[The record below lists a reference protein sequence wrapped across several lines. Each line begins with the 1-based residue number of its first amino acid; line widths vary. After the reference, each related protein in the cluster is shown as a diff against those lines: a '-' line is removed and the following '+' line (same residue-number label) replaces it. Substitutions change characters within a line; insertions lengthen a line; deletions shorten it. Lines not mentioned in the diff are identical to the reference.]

1 MFEMTQYDVDRYL
14 AELPR
19 VVAKEVGVEDYEFLD
34 LTELGDAIFKKKPE
48 AFVKLDGFV
57 KIYREWWDF
66 QVEKKPAMQQG
77 HLSQTDFEKNL
88 KLQEKRDE
96 ARKALIA
103 EVRKK

>member
-1 MFEMTQYDVDRYL
+1 MIEMTQYDVDRYL

-48 AFVKLDGFV
+48 AFVKLDAFV
-57 KIYREWWDF
+57 KVYREWWSF
-66 QVEKKPAMQQG
+66 QVEKKPAMDQG
-77 HLSQTDFEKNL
+77 HLGQSDFEHNL

-96 ARKALIA
+96 ARKALIG